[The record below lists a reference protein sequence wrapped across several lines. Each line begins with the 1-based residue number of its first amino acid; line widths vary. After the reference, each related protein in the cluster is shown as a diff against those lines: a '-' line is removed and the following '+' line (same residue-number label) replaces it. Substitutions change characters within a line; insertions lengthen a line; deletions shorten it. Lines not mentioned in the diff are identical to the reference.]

1 MVFLYGVIN
10 INIDKIIIGNIIRFF
25 KVVDLENIYIL
36 YMYKVNKIKLL
47 NVLEMVW

>member
-25 KVVDLENIYIL
+25 KVVDLENIII
-36 YMYKVNKIKLL
+36 YMYKVNKIKILK
-47 NVLEMVW
+47 VLEMVW